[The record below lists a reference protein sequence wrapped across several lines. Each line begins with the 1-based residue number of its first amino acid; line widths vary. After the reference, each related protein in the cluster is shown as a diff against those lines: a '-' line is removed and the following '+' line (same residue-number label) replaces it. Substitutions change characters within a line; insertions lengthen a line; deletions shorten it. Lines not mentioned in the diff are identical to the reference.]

1 MSKVLAKR
9 LRKILSETIHNY
21 QIGYV
26 KDRNIGEGVRLIDDL
41 LFQSSQENI
50 GYVVTV
56 DFEKAFDSISHE
68 FLFKILKL
76 FGFGQSLCS
85 WVKVLYTYIT
95 SCIMN
100 GGYSTGYVNI
110 TRGVRQ
116 GNPISPYLFLLCI
129 ETLALA
135 IRKDSTIEGV

>member
-1 MSKVLAKR
+1 M
-9 LRKILSETIHNY
+9 
-21 QIGYV
+21 
-26 KDRNIGEGVRLIDDL
+26 IDDL

-76 FGFGQSLCS
+76 FGFGQSFCS
-85 WVKVLYTYIT
+85 WVKVLYTDIT

-110 TRGVRQ
+110 NTRSKTGE
-116 GNPISPYLFLLCI
+116 SY
-129 ETLALA
+129 
-135 IRKDSTIEGV
+135 